1 MGVSVLNTSVCLYNG
16 SGRLLSDGRYSWNVV
31 GGISHQGLHIDKF
44 RWSHMVLILHI
55 LRIVVFNLRTAP
67 AGLWNPDLDMLVGQL
82 EQIAV
87 T

>member
-1 MGVSVLNTSVCLYNG
+1 
-16 SGRLLSDGRYSWNVV
+16 
-31 GGISHQGLHIDKF
+31 
-44 RWSHMVLILHI
+44 MVLILHI